1 MYNTIQC
8 INCVTDLQVPGGGLS
23 TPPHSLG
30 QVTRRFPRKVT
41 PDQSP
46 LLRQS
51 LIANTLRRVEDG
63 QDESS
68 KDLSKD
74 SLGVFS
80 PVLSSTI
87 STSTSLSSPT
97 QVTPVILELPELSL
111 KQLLQDQLELPR
123 PSFRDL
129 RLQSEEDEVAVGN
142 DTVTADKIAR
152 FREVLGSVRRAPG
165 TVSPAR
171 AGLQQVSPHL
181 LPAPS
186 TLLSSPSTLLS
197 SPSTLLPTHGFSLC
211 HHT

>member
-1 MYNTIQC
+1 MCLQ
-8 INCVTDLQVPGGGLS
+8 TDLQVPGGALS

-97 QVTPVILELPELSL
+97 QVTPAILELPELSL

-129 RLQSEEDEVAVGN
+129 RLQSEEDEVAGNLGN
-142 DTVTADKIAR
+142 DTVTADKIAKY
-152 FREVLGSVRRAPG
+152 REVLGSVRRAPG

-171 AGLQQVSPHL
+171 AGLQQVAGHFL
-181 LPAPS
+181 
-186 TLLSSPSTLLS
+186 SPSS
-197 SPSTLLPTHGFSLC
+197 FPGVRKV
-211 HHT
+211 